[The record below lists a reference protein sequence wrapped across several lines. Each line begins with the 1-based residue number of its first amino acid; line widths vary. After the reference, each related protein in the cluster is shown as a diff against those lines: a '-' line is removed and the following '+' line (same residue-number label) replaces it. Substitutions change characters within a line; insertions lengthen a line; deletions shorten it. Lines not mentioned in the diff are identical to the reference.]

1 MDKSQIYKN
10 YHEFSNYLNMSGFLQ
25 ISPINDVSNF
35 LTKAI
40 EE

>member
-25 ISPINDVSNF
+25 MSPINKVRNI
-35 LTKAI
+35 LTKSL